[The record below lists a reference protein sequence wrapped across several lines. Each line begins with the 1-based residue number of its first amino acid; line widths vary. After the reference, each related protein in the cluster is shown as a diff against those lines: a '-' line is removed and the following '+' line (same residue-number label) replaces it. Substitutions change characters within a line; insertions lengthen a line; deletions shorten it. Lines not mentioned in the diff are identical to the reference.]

1 MWIIMV
7 AMATQRAPKGATL
20 PAVSI
25 TMRQKPLVLQ
35 RRQVVPRLRL
45 HHRELE
51 IEAPRKG
58 APLLL
63 GTPTNIKHSLGKPD
77 VFFLNTRTKSQ

>member
-35 RRQVVPRLRL
+35 RRQVVPRLHL

-51 IEAPRKG
+51 TEAPRKG
-58 APLLL
+58 TPLLL
-63 GTPTNIKHSLGKPD
+63 GTPTNIIRQ
-77 VFFLNTRTKSQ
+77 T